1 MSRRARGRRRGAVA
15 LLTTLTMSVLLTT
28 WLLAGAATVE
38 PLARDVRRA
47 AARQQALA
55 LASAG
60 IEAARADALRGAA
73 TSLEALRLGSGT
85 VDVEVQPDGA
95 DLVVR
100 ATGRAEAGAL
110 LGPDRRLVAV
120 IVARLHEGRIVA
132 WEELP

>member
-1 MSRRARGRRRGAVA
+1 VTRVSRRRGMVA
-15 LLTTLTMSVLLTT
+15 LVTTLTMSVLFTT

-38 PLARDVRRA
+38 PLVKDVRRA

-60 IEAARADALRGAA
+60 VEVARADALRGAA
-73 TSLEALRLGSGT
+73 PASLAALRLGVGS
-85 VDVEVQPDGA
+85 VDVEVRQDGA
-95 DLVVR
+95 ELVVR

-110 LGPDRRLVAV
+110 LGPGGRIVAV
-120 IVARLHEGRIVA
+120 VVARLHEGRIVA

>member
-1 MSRRARGRRRGAVA
+1 MTRVSRRRGMVA
-15 LLTTLTMSVLLTT
+15 LVTTLTMSVLFTT

-38 PLARDVRRA
+38 PLVKDVRRA

-60 IEAARADALRGAA
+60 VEVARADALRGAA
-73 TSLEALRLGSGT
+73 PASLAALRLGVGS
-85 VDVEVQPDGA
+85 VDVEVRQDGA
-95 DLVVR
+95 ELVVR

-110 LGPDRRLVAV
+110 LGPGGRIVAV
-120 IVARLHEGRIVA
+120 VVARLHEGRIVA

>member
-1 MSRRARGRRRGAVA
+1 MKARDRRRGMAA
-15 LLTTLTMSVLLTT
+15 LLTTLCMSVLFTT

-38 PLARDVRRA
+38 PLVKDVRRA

-60 IEAARADALRGAA
+60 VEVARADALRGAA
-73 TSLEALRLGSGT
+73 PSSLAALRLGAGS
-85 VDVEVQPDGA
+85 VDVEVRRDGA
-95 DLVVR
+95 ELVIR

-110 LGPDRRLVAV
+110 LGPGGRIVAV
-120 IVARLHEGRIVA
+120 VVARLRDGRIVA

>member
-1 MSRRARGRRRGAVA
+1 MSA
-15 LLTTLTMSVLLTT
+15 LLTTLTMSVLITT
-28 WLLAGAATVE
+28 WLVAGAATVD

-60 IEAARADALRGAA
+60 VEVARVDALGGAA
-73 TSLEALRLGSGT
+73 PTSLAALRVGAGS
-85 VDVEVQPDGA
+85 VDVEVQRDGEE
-95 DLVVR
+95 LVVR

-110 LGPDRRLVAV
+110 LGPGGRVV
-120 IVARLHEGRIVA
+120 VVVVARLRAGRVVA

>member
-1 MSRRARGRRRGAVA
+1 MTA

-28 WLLAGAATVE
+28 WLLAGAATVD

-60 IEAARADALRGAA
+60 VEVARADALRGAA
-73 TSLEALRLGSGT
+73 PTSLPALRLGSGT
-85 VDVEVQPDGA
+85 ADVEVLRDG
-95 DLVVR
+95 DELVVR

-110 LGPDRRLVAV
+110 LGPGGRVVAV
-120 IVARLHEGRIVA
+120 VMARLRAGKVVA